1 MEVIPDL
8 LNSCAV
14 HLLQKEN
21 DLAVSGEGYNLF
33 NILSKGDDEL
43 MHSSVL
49 ASLLDPNG
57 SHKQGTLFLDL
68 FLGNLP
74 NVLLDSKST
83 KVICEKAI
91 GEIVLKGMDS
101 TGGRIDIYLEDKNGH
116 HILIENKWNA
126 GDQSCQLIRYHNY
139 DPDALLLYL
148 TRDGH
153 EPSSESRGTLLP
165 EKDYFCIS
173 YTGEIMNWLQ
183 DCLTVVAEKPVLYS
197 AIKSYLNFINK
208 LNMSNVDDYCY
219 NAVVSSLDT
228 VNAAFEISKSLKA
241 VKIKAQEFFWEELY
255 RRLEEDGL
263 HPEYCCQHGVNNIKK
278 FKEAIHDYVYSNASR
293 EIYRRYGIRV
303 KLGQYDGRDVY
314 FAIFVNINIY
324 LPLYVEGDFKY
335 NKEKSVHFTKES
347 GWAELDKGYQ
357 YQNMAWRYPDG
368 VRYDFTAFTSPLMRK
383 LAIGDASL
391 VNIVHDEFIGNVQSI
406 KDKLSK

>member
-1 MEVIPDL
+1 MINMEVIPDL
-8 LNSCAV
+8 LNKCAA
-14 HLLQKEN
+14 HLRQKEN
-21 DLAVSGEGYNLF
+21 ELAVSGEGYNLF

-49 ASLLDPNG
+49 ASLLDPDG

-68 FLGNLP
+68 FIGNLP
-74 NVLLDSKST
+74 PVMFDPGSA

-101 TGGRIDIYLEDKNGH
+101 TGGRIDIFMEDKNGH
-116 HILIENKWNA
+116 RILIENKWNA
-126 GDQSCQLIRYHNY
+126 GDQACQLVRYRNY
-139 DPDALLLYL
+139 DRNALLLYL

-153 EPSSESRGTLLP
+153 EPSSESKGTLLP
-165 EKDYFCIS
+165 EKDYYCLS
-173 YTGEIMNWLQ
+173 YTGEILNWLQ
-183 DCLTVVAEKPVLYS
+183 DCLSAVAGKPVLYS
-197 AIKSYLNFINK
+197 AIKSYIHFINK

-219 NAVVSSLDT
+219 NSVVSSLDT

-241 VKIKAQEFFWEELY
+241 VKIKSQEFFWEELY
-255 RRLEEDGL
+255 RRLDEGGL
-263 HPEYCCQHGVNNIKK
+263 HPEYCCQHGINNLKK

-324 LPLYVEGDFKY
+324 LPLYVEGDNTY
-335 NKEKSVHFTKES
+335 NKDKSVYFTKES
-347 GWAELDKGYQ
+347 GWAEHDKGYQ

-368 VRYDFTAFTSPLMRK
+368 TRYDFTFRARIRRK
-383 LAIGDASL
+383 AKVDRKRR
-391 VNIVHDEFIGNVQSI
+391 V
-406 KDKLSK
+406 